1 MSMTTQTVTDPQNMT
16 ESTEL
21 QGKTRH
27 VDNSLP
33 SLMLSKQQWITL
45 MVAVLLSR
53 TVFYALGLIGTHA
66 YNPETVANI
75 DIWQQV
81 CRFDCMWFQRI
92 ADDGYALLPSYMK
105 GGNAANWAFMPV
117 SPLLGKLMA
126 LLVGDTNLALVLVSN
141 LTFVLS
147 VVVFLKAL
155 KQLSFSEE
163 MQDIAIW
170 LLCFSPYA
178 VYAMSG
184 YSEPLYIALISG
196 VFLACYRQNWWA
208 VGVLGL
214 VAAITRNLGVMLVF
228 SVVIMGFQAY
238 GASSFYRLKNNVL
251 SVIGAVWLIPLGFF
265 SYMAYLHFH
274 MGDALAFGHIQIA
287 WGREFSN
294 PIEWLVY
301 GVKTGGAKL
310 YLVLVSLIG
319 FALNTYLF
327 VKKRYA
333 EAAFML
339 INLLIP
345 LSSGV
350 NAMPRYIFGLYP
362 TYLAIMLLLE
372 RYPKARMP
380 TLLTGAAISTF
391 VAIGFYSNVFFT
403 V

>member
-1 MSMTTQTVTDPQNMT
+1 MTMT
-16 ESTEL
+16 KLTMCSDAIIDKPSVHT
-21 QGKTRH
+21 
-27 VDNSLP
+27 NSFQP
-33 SLMLSKQQWITL
+33 SLQISKQQWLTI
-45 MVAVLLSR
+45 VIAVVLSR
-53 TVFYALGLIGTHA
+53 TIFYALGLVGTHT
-66 YNPETVANI
+66 YNPETVVNM
-75 DIWQQV
+75 DIWQQI

-92 ADDGYALLPSYMK
+92 ADDGYALVPTYMR

-117 SPLLGKLMA
+117 SPLLGKLVS

-147 VVVFLKAL
+147 VAVFVMAL
-155 KQLSFSEE
+155 KQLRFDGEIQE
-163 MQDIAIW
+163 TAIW

-196 VFLACYRQNWWA
+196 VFIACYRQNWWT
-208 VGVLGL
+208 VGLLGL

-228 SVVIMGFQAY
+228 SVLIVGLQAY
-238 GASSFYRLKNNVL
+238 GASSFYRLRSQAL
-251 SVIGAVWLIPLGFF
+251 SVVAAIWLIPLGFF

-294 PIEWLVY
+294 PIEWLMY

-310 YLVLVSLIG
+310 YLVLVSLLG
-319 FALNTYLF
+319 FALNGYLF
-327 VKKRYA
+327 ANRRYA
-333 EAAFML
+333 EAVFML
-339 INLLIP
+339 INLMIP

-362 TYLAIMLLLE
+362 TYLAIILLLA
-372 RYPKARMP
+372 RYPRARMP
-380 TLLTGAAISTF
+380 VLLAGAAISTF
-391 VAIGFYSNVFFT
+391 IAIGFYSNVFFT